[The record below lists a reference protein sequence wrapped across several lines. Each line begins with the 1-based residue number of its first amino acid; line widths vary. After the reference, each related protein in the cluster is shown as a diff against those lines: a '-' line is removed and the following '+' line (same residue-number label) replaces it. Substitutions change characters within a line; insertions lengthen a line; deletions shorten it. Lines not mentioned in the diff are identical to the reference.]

1 MTEVMESSSALRA
14 AESAEQEVLH
24 ALQHWIAEGSRAWLC
39 TIVEISGSSPRP
51 LGSIMACH
59 QRGSVVGS
67 LSGGCVEDD
76 LMERMRAGK
85 LAPEL
90 PEICTYGISAEE
102 NERLG
107 LPCGGRL
114 RVLVEPYTMDRHGT
128 HISALL
134 RALAERQCI
143 RRDVDIRSGACAEHR
158 VPFVSALK
166 LDESRMQ
173 HVLGPRF
180 RLLLIGAGQ
189 VAQNLA
195 MLATMLDYRVSVCD
209 PRPHMIADWHGP
221 DIERAAMMP
230 DDFLR
235 AAGVDRFTA
244 IVTLT
249 HDPRIDD
256 MALMEALKMDAFYIG
271 ALGSQR
277 TSRTRRERL
286 RELDL
291 DDAEIARLRAPVG
304 LDIGSKR
311 PMEIAIAILAE
322 LISLRREVWS

>member
-1 MTEVMESSSALRA
+1 
-14 AESAEQEVLH
+14 
-24 ALQHWIAEGSRAWLC
+24 
-39 TIVEISGSSPRP
+39 
-51 LGSIMACH
+51 
-59 QRGSVVGS
+59 VVGS

-76 LMERMRAGK
+76 LLERIRAGE
-85 LAPEL
+85 LAPQL
-90 PEICTYGISAEE
+90 PEISTYGISSEE

-114 RVLVEPYTMDRHGT
+114 RVLVEPCTAQCHGN
-128 HISALL
+128 HIAALL
-134 RALAERQCI
+134 RALAGRQCV
-143 RRDVDIRSGACAEHR
+143 RRDVDIRSGACAEEI
-158 VPFVSALK
+158 VPGVFSLS
-166 LDESRMQ
+166 LDEARLRY
-173 HVLGPRF
+173 VLGPRF
-180 RLLLIGAGQ
+180 RLLIVGAGQ

-195 MLATMLDYRVSVCD
+195 LVATMLDYRVGVCD

-221 DIERAAMMP
+221 DVERVAMMP

-277 TSRTRRERL
+277 TSTSRRKRL

-291 DDAEIARLRAPVG
+291 EEADIARLHAPVG

-322 LISLRREVWS
+322 LISLRREVRA